1 MNKLYKIGLLNLF
14 IFPLLLTS
22 CGENKGKMI
31 DREEVNELVNSYQ
44 KIDSFDTF
52 SLTYENKIIS
62 SERELYF
69 TAKYIFDKNNNYLYY
84 EHFYPYIL
92 GVEGVLKY
100 DTIAHRVFECYLVN
114 ENDYQ
119 LYSLIELLLEDYPNV
134 ETIYNISSSEAN
146 EQFIA
151 AQEYLISSL
160 YFDKS
165 YLNLFGATYYNRYNE
180 LVIESEEYYENTIV
194 MPYVRFH
201 GKFSGTT
208 LMYFNQNGYI
218 KELREKGDIES
229 FFGEGYYT
237 DPLSLSLVLKASY
250 NEKVDTSIKHPDITN
265 KI

>member
-22 CGENKGKMI
+22 CGEYKGKKI

-194 MPYVRFH
+194 MPYLNFN

-218 KELREKGDIES
+218 KELRVKGDIES
-229 FFGEGYYT
+229 FLDDEGYFT
-237 DPLSLSLVLKASY
+237 GSLSLVLKASY